1 MRADPAFAE
10 TLSAALAG
18 YGPRPC
24 IEFEGRWRT
33 GDQITGY
40 IDAIGHALG
49 DRGPAEPVALVV
61 RNRVPHAAAIPG
73 SIADGRPVL
82 MVYSYQSAQAIA
94 RDIQSLSPA
103 GVIADPQD
111 WSSELDGAVRSAGA
125 AGITLGADGPPVAT
139 RRTAGPVSAGA
150 GLDILS
156 SGTTGAPKRVHIPTA
171 VLAQHV
177 RTPLTPISN

>member
-1 MRADPAFAE
+1 
-10 TLSAALAG
+10 
-18 YGPRPC
+18 
-24 IEFEGRWRT
+24 
-33 GDQITGY
+33 
-40 IDAIGHALG
+40 
-49 DRGPAEPVALVV
+49 
-61 RNRVPHAAAIPG
+61 
-73 SIADGRPVL
+73 

-111 WSSELDGAVRSAGA
+111 WSPELDGAVRSAGA
-125 AGITLGADGPPVAT
+125 AGITLGADGPGSHPSH
-139 RRTAGPVSAGA
+139 RWAGRAGA